1 MFFLQTSALIHGTHA
16 WRPSGLGHVIGALV
30 LEPKRMVT
38 EMTNARRVMQN
49 YGWGCSY
56 MYFCTVVI
64 DCINDNGSRDIY
76 KILVGK
82 DSNEDAIMPFVPSEV
97 VPWPR

>member
-1 MFFLQTSALIHGTHA
+1 MFFLQTSALIRGTHA

-38 EMTNARRVMQN
+38 EMTNARRVLPN
-49 YGWGCSY
+49 DGWGCSY
-56 MYFCTVVI
+56 MYFCTVVT

-82 DSNEDAIMPFVPSEV
+82 DSNETQSCLSSLQK
-97 VPWPR
+97 